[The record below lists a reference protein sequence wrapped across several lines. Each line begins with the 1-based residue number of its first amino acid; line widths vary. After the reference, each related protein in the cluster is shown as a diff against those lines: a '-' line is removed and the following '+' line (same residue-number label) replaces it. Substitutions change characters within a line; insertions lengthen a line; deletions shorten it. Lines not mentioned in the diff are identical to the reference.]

1 MEYRSFGKGST
12 MKYINAYIIAFAMY
26 SKIPMPRVD
35 WEKENMK
42 YALCFFP
49 WVGAVIGA
57 CVYLWG
63 RFAGKI
69 PVGIMLCASIFTI
82 IPILITGGIHL
93 DGLLDTADAL
103 SSWQTKERRLE
114 ILKDSH
120 TGAFA
125 IITCCMYFIA
135 YFGFSSELLEMQN
148 IKGIAVIA
156 IGFFLSRCLSGF
168 SVTAFPCA
176 KNSGLAAT
184 FANGADKKRAGSI
197 LLCEGIIAIEC
208 MVWVSIPLGTAAVA
222 AALLTFWW
230 YHHMSVE
237 KFGGITG
244 DLAGCFLQICE
255 LMILIAVVMV
265 EKLL

>member
-1 MEYRSFGKGST
+1 
-12 MKYINAYIIAFAMY
+12 
-26 SKIPMPRVD
+26 MPRAD

-42 YALCFFP
+42 YAMCFFP

-63 RFAGKI
+63 RFAGNI
-69 PVGIMLCASIFTI
+69 PVGSILYAAVLTL
-82 IPILITGGIHL
+82 IPIFITGGIHL

-103 SSWQTKERRLE
+103 SSWQTRERRLE

-135 YFGFSSELLEMQN
+135 YFGFSSELFEMQR
-148 IKGIAVIA
+148 IEGIGVIA

-176 KNSGLAAT
+176 KDSGLAAT
-184 FANGADKKRAGSI
+184 FANGADKKRAGKVLI
-197 LLCEGIIAIEC
+197 VEGILAIAVMI
-208 MVWVSIPLGTAAVA
+208 WVSIPLGIAALVA
-222 AALLTFWW
+222 TLLTFWW

-244 DLAGCFLQICE
+244 DLAGCFLQVCE
-255 LMILIAVVMV
+255 LMILVAVVVV

>member
-1 MEYRSFGKGST
+1 
-12 MKYINAYIIAFAMY
+12 
-26 SKIPMPRVD
+26 MPRAD

-42 YALCFFP
+42 YAMCFFP

-57 CVYLWG
+57 CVYLWC
-63 RFAGKI
+63 RFAGNI
-69 PVGIMLCASIFTI
+69 PVGSILYAAILTL
-82 IPILITGGIHL
+82 IPIFITGGIHL

-103 SSWQTKERRLE
+103 SSWQTRERRLE

-135 YFGFSSELLEMQN
+135 YFGFSSELFEMQK
-148 IKGIAVIA
+148 IEGIGVIA

-168 SVTAFPCA
+168 SVTTFPCA
-176 KNSGLAAT
+176 KDSGLAAT
-184 FANGADKKRAGSI
+184 FANGADKKRAGKVLI
-197 LLCEGIIAIEC
+197 AEGILAIAVMI
-208 MVWVSIPLGTAAVA
+208 WISIPLGIAAVV

-244 DLAGCFLQICE
+244 DLAGCFLQVCE
-255 LMILIAVVMV
+255 LMILVAVVVM

>member
-1 MEYRSFGKGST
+1 
-12 MKYINAYIIAFAMY
+12 
-26 SKIPMPRVD
+26 MPRAD

-42 YALCFFP
+42 YAMCFFP
-49 WVGAVIGA
+49 WVGVVIGA

-63 RFAGKI
+63 RFAGNI
-69 PVGIMLCASIFTI
+69 SVGSILYAAVLTL
-82 IPILITGGIHL
+82 IPIFITGGIHL

-103 SSWQTKERRLE
+103 SSWQTRERRLE

-135 YFGFSSELLEMQN
+135 YFGFSSELFEMQR
-148 IKGIAVIA
+148 IEGIGVIA

-176 KNSGLAAT
+176 KDSGLAAT
-184 FANGADKKRAGSI
+184 FANGADKKRAGKVLI
-197 LLCEGIIAIEC
+197 GEGILAIAVMI
-208 MVWVSIPLGTAAVA
+208 WVSIPLGIAAVV

-244 DLAGCFLQICE
+244 DLAGCFLQVCE
-255 LMILIAVVMV
+255 LMILVAVVVV